1 MRQLLR
7 SLLRQKGL
15 SASIVAI
22 RTVGVGAN
30 ATVFAP
36 VLPRDLPF
44 RTSNDLMIISEG
56 GSGFGQYMRSA
67 TPAREPGPGR
77 IMPSRLEG
85 FSDALE
91 GSNAIPI

>member
-1 MRQLLR
+1 MRQIIR
-7 SLLRQKGL
+7 SLFPQKRL
-15 SASIVAI
+15 SASIVAS

-44 RTSNDLMIISEG
+44 RTSKALMIISEG

-77 IMPSRLEG
+77 IIPSRLEG
-85 FSDALE
+85 FSDALG

>member
-1 MRQLLR
+1 MRKLLR

-36 VLPRDLPF
+36 VLPRDPPL
-44 RTSNDLMIISEG
+44 RTSNDLMIISGG
-56 GSGFGQYMRSA
+56 GSGFGQYMRWA
-67 TPAREPGPGR
+67 TPAGKPGPGR
-77 IMPSRLEG
+77 MIQSRLKSS
-85 FSDALE
+85 SDALE